1 MEPIRIKAYL
11 PPMLEPET
19 AVAKPEG
26 RPNPNAESEVLS
38 APASSTEGKTFQAS
52 GGDEVQITFES
63 GEQRMAFLTGELWKP
78 DTPPTSASPASG
90 GTPAES
96 GTAEPAPGHKGKK
109 LPGSG

>member
-1 MEPIRIKAYL
+1 MEPVRINAYL

-90 GTPAES
+90 GTKTENGA
-96 GTAEPAPGHKGKK
+96 AEPATGHKGKK
-109 LPGSG
+109 LPGGE